1 MYKKQLTKYNFSD
14 IIFAYFLYLLNATK
28 ELRLFGTAV
37 QRVDGRCKSICYKN
51 SVSFR
56 SRAPQPLTACKELR
70 TPRYHGY
77 RLFRALMSDC
87 FCSNRGGT
95 ADFEI
100 RP

>member
-1 MYKKQLTKYNFSD
+1 MYKKQLTKNNFSD

-56 SRAPQPLTACKELR
+56 SRAPQPLSRRVRSYGGPVTMA
-70 TPRYHGY
+70 TD
-77 RLFRALMSDC
+77 FIMSL
-87 FCSNRGGT
+87 N
-95 ADFEI
+95 E
-100 RP
+100 